1 MIKLK
6 DIGSFKSIPEIL
18 DDIIKENI
26 SKLDEHLAKDW
37 DINKIY
43 QSVNILIYLL

>member
-26 SKLDEHLAKDW
+26 SKLDEHLAKEFG
-37 DINKIY
+37 I
-43 QSVNILIYLL
+43 